1 MQLKRA
7 LAVLALAAPLLAAG
21 TLAKSSALLALTT
34 NGEFVELDAESG
46 KSSKLGASVRT
57 GGHLMASDALLL
69 PGKRG
74 VLITQVEIGDNSAQT
89 RVLRLALDSGKTLES
104 WPLLNGSLDA
114 LCQDGPQHALAVGGS
129 SRPVKLMRLDLDQR
143 SATAV
148 ATLDIRLWITSLA
161 FDAQGQLWGL
171 HMRTP
176 ELDHDALVR
185 FDRATGAALEIV
197 RLGVPTLAL
206 ALEIDARGR
215 FFVAA
220 DHDALH
226 EVDPKSG
233 KALRSMRTES
243 MRIIALDPL

>member
-7 LAVLALAAPLLAAG
+7 LAVLALAAPLFAAG
-21 TLAKSSALLALTT
+21 KLTKGATLLALTT

-46 KSSKLGASVRT
+46 KSSRFGASVRT

-74 VLITQVEIGDNSAQT
+74 VLITQVEIGDNTAQT
-89 RVLRLALDSGKTLES
+89 RVLRVALDSGKTLET
-104 WPLLNGSLDA
+104 WPVLNGSLDA

-129 SRPVKLMRLDLDQR
+129 SRPLKLLRLDLEQR
-143 SATAV
+143 SAAEL
-148 ATLDIRLWITSLA
+148 ATLDTRLWITSLA
-161 FDAQGQLWGL
+161 FDPQGQLWGL
-171 HMRTP
+171 HLRTK

-185 FDRATGAALEIV
+185 FDRASGAALEIV

-215 FFVAA
+215 FFVSA

-233 KALRSMRTES
+233 KPVRSLRTES
-243 MRIIALDPL
+243 MRIVGLDPL

>member
-7 LAVLALAAPLLAAG
+7 FAVLALAAPLLAAG
-21 TLAKSSALLALTT
+21 TLTKGTTLLALTT

-46 KSSKLGASVRT
+46 KSARCGASVRT
-57 GGHLMASDALLL
+57 GGHLLASDALLL

-89 RVLRLALDSGKTLES
+89 RVLRVALDSGKTLET
-104 WPLLNGSLDA
+104 WPVLHGALDA

-129 SRPVKLMRLDLDQR
+129 SRPVKLLRLDLEQR
-143 SATAV
+143 SAAEL
-148 ATLDIRLWITSLA
+148 ATLDARLWITSLA
-161 FDAQGQLWGL
+161 FDPQGQLWGL
-171 HMRTP
+171 HLRTK

-220 DHDALH
+220 DQDTLH

-243 MRIIALDPL
+243 MRIIGLDPL

>member
-7 LAVLALAAPLLAAG
+7 FAVLALAAPLLAAG
-21 TLAKSSALLALTT
+21 TLTKGATLLALTT

-46 KSSKLGASVRT
+46 KSARLGGSVPS
-57 GGHLMASDALLL
+57 GGHQYASDALIL
-69 PGKRG
+69 PGNQG
-74 VLITQVEIGDNSAQT
+74 VLVTHLSIGANTCQT
-89 RVLRLALDSGKTLES
+89 RVIRVDPRSGKTLDA
-104 WPLLNGSLDA
+104 WPALDGALDA
-114 LCQDGPQHALAVGGS
+114 LCHDGAGSALAVGGS
-129 SRPVKLMRLDLDQR
+129 SRPLKLLRLELDKR
-143 SATAV
+143 AV
-148 ATLDIRLWITSLA
+148 QQVGVLDVRLGIVSLA
-161 FDAQGQLWGL
+161 NDPEGQLWGL
-171 HMRTP
+171 HLRTK

-215 FFVAA
+215 FLVAA

-226 EVDPKSG
+226 EVAPKSG
-233 KALRSMRTES
+233 KVLRSMRTES